1 MVEVEWIG
9 PLWVNGLML
18 ADPEEAALDKGATL
32 PWEAAGFDV
41 DLARALVAD
50 LVARPVLELVAADG
64 LLCALEGAAA
74 GLCTG
79 KFVGLL
85 EEVADGTGAAWGTE
99 EAQLLQAP
107 STAAK
112 GSASNA

>member
-1 MVEVEWIG
+1 M
-9 PLWVNGLML
+9 ML
-18 ADPEEAALDKGATL
+18 ADPEVAALDNGARL

-41 DLARALVAD
+41 DLALALVAG
-50 LVARPVLELVAADG
+50 LVAKLVLELVAADG
-64 LLCALEGAAA
+64 LLCVLEGAAA

-79 KFVGLL
+79 KFGGLV
-85 EEVADGTGAAWGTE
+85 EEAAEGTGSAWGTE